1 MENVKTI
8 SGTLIVSAKAD
19 VDGELELELPNHGET
34 IWLDKAEAL
43 ELAEHIQKVFSSD
56 NH

>member
-8 SGTLIVSAKAD
+8 SGTLIVSAEAD